1 MTRRHSFINLELTTY
16 TSPLVRASGFQN
28 QRNFVCGIRNQGK
41 FWLWNPESWALESG
55 IQLKESGILLTIVIQ
70 NPRSTCSTDMTKT
83 GIQYLES
90 RIQGVESRI
99 QDCHGSPYNGR
110 YSSFAFP
117 FVWFKL
123 VSTNTPFYSLC
134 SVWSLFC
141 LRSLISLS
149 FSLLPFLVLSLLST
163 DFLYLY
169 TQSFYFNLFYSLF
182 LACMRF
188 TTFMYRLQSCSLIQ
202 INRTVFAIQHYLG
215 YFYNYQSNFVRVN

>member
-16 TSPLVRASGFQN
+16 TSPHVRGSGFQN

-55 IQLKESGILLTIVIQ
+55 IQLKESGILLTTVIQ

-99 QDCHGSPYNGR
+99 QDCHGLPYIAR
-110 YSSFAFP
+110 YFSLC
-117 FVWFKL
+117 WFKL

-134 SVWSLFC
+134 SFWSLFC

-149 FSLLPFLVLSLLST
+149 FSLLPFLVLSLFKYRFSLP
-163 DFLYLY
+163 LY
-169 TQSFYFNLFYSLF
+169 TILLTQLILQFIFSLHAIYYIVSFTILFFNLN
-182 LACMRF
+182 
-188 TTFMYRLQSCSLIQ
+188 Q
-202 INRTVFAIQHYLG
+202 
-215 YFYNYQSNFVRVN
+215 

>member
-16 TSPLVRASGFQN
+16 TSPQVRGSGFQN

-110 YSSFAFP
+110 YSSSVFP
-117 FVWFKL
+117 FVSFKL

-149 FSLLPFLVLSLLST
+149 FSLLPFLVLSLFKYRFSLP
-163 DFLYLY
+163 LY
-169 TQSFYFNLFYSLF
+169 TILLF
-182 LACMRF
+182 
-188 TTFMYRLQSCSLIQ
+188 QLI
-202 INRTVFAIQHYLG
+202 L
-215 YFYNYQSNFVRVN
+215 

>member
-1 MTRRHSFINLELTTY
+1 MTRRHSFINF
-16 TSPLVRASGFQN
+16 SRAYNLHIAPRKRIRIPKSEKI
-28 QRNFVCGIRNQGK
+28 RENFQGK

-149 FSLLPFLVLSLLST
+149 FSLLPFLVLSLFKYRFSLP
-163 DFLYLY
+163 LY
-169 TQSFYFNLFYSLF
+169 TILLTQLILQFIFSLHAIYYIVSFTILFFNLN
-182 LACMRF
+182 
-188 TTFMYRLQSCSLIQ
+188 Q
-202 INRTVFAIQHYLG
+202 
-215 YFYNYQSNFVRVN
+215 